1 MKAKYLGE
9 DDFPYLTKGKTYEII
24 AVEKGPNFSEESDE
38 TDWYRVQTDLEED
51 YLFLPVWFE
60 LVED

>member
-24 AVEKGPNFSEESDE
+24 AVEKGPDFTGEAEE
-38 TDWYRVQTDLEED
+38 TDWYRVNTDMDED
-51 YLFLPVWFE
+51 YLFLPDGFE
-60 LVED
+60 LIEE

>member
-24 AVEKGPNFSEESDE
+24 AVEKGPDIFEEVEE
-38 TDWYRVQTDLEED
+38 TDWYRVQTDLDDD
-51 YLFLPVWFE
+51 YLFLPDDFE
-60 LVED
+60 IIEE